1 MAAQS
6 TLAVATSG
14 AALRRYGM
22 YLVAVL
28 WVVKNFLDNTGG
40 GGGGKKKSRKGG
52 AGKSSGKAIDIEAKK
67 HSRELVKICFGSF
80 TSHESVLLY
89 GLITVLLLRTILS
102 IVVADVDGHLV
113 KLLINREKK
122 QLFVGMLMWLGI
134 AVPSSFSNSLI
145 KYLTSR
151 LSLALR
157 AKLVAYTREKYFA
170 AQTYYHVAQLAA
182 MGDNATIGSAA
193 TDASAPVTPL
203 SPAGTSGN
211 SGVAVGLT
219 PEVLKALRHPESVLT
234 EDVENWA
241 DKFADLMGSIGKPLV
256 DLAFFSGLLYHRL
269 GFINQF
275 TASVLVWETGKLM
288 KHVRPDYGSIVQ
300 ERGDLEAELRSR
312 HTRIIAA
319 SEEIAFC
326 HGEERERERLSA
338 TFGRIMNFNQTILNR
353 QIVYHTVED
362 FVTKYLWSAIGMV
375 QVAVPL
381 LQSGTTAGDNAKYFI
396 TVRRIMIRNGD
407 AVERC
412 LSGIK
417 DAIEFNGYTM
427 KLVNLLRG
435 FDAVIEANK
444 GLSATSNG
452 GETTVVVV
460 APPQSSRELAS
471 PNSDGEI
478 PNSSSEIFCED
489 DDDDSN
495 ADADCTIIIRNVP
508 LRTPQ
513 GDVLAQKINLALRP
527 GDRMLVLGPNGCGKS
542 SLFRVLCG
550 LWPHTEGFIKK
561 PDDRSNLFFVP
572 QKPYL
577 VVGTFRDQILYPD
590 TVVDM
595 AAKGI
600 SDDDLLHIVEDVLM
614 TGPLEAHGGLDAVKE
629 WSEVLSGGEKQRL
642 GLARV
647 FYQRPKFAIL
657 DECSSA
663 INVEAEQ
670 IIFKKLLNESM
681 GLITISHRQTLF
693 PFHNKLLTFDGEGGA
708 QFNADFRVDTLT
720 ELSEKKNSA
729 MLRLQRVLQDLGEAW
744 PPSVQK
750 ALGQQVAHDN

>member
-1 MAAQS
+1 MS
-6 TLAVATSG
+6 SAVATRRPNG

-22 YLVAVL
+22 YLVAVA
-28 WVVKNFLDNTGG
+28 WVIWCFLRNTGG
-40 GGGGKKKSRKGG
+40 TGGKKSKRKG
-52 AGKSSGKAIDIEAKK
+52 AAASGKAIDIEAKK
-67 HSRELVKICFGSF
+67 HSLELVRLCFGSF
-80 TSHESVLLY
+80 TSHESCLLY
-89 GLITVLLLRTILS
+89 GLVSVLLLRTILS

-122 QLFVGMLMWLGI
+122 QLLIGMMMWLGV
-134 AVPSSFSNSLI
+134 AVPSSFANALI

-157 AKLVAYTREKYFA
+157 AKLVIHTREKYFA

-182 MGDNATIGSAA
+182 MGDTANGGDTA
-193 TDASAPVTPL
+193 TPL
-203 SPAGTSGN
+203 TPAS
-211 SGVAVGLT
+211 GLT
-219 PEVLKALRHPESVLT
+219 PEVIKALRHPESVLT

-241 DKFADLMGSIGKPLV
+241 DKFADLMSSIGKPIV

-275 TASVLVWETGKLM
+275 TASVLVWESGNLM
-288 KHVRPDYGSIVQ
+288 KHVRPDYGHIVQ
-300 ERGDLEAELRSR
+300 ERGDLEAELRSK
-312 HTRIIAA
+312 HTRIIGA

-326 HGEERERERLSA
+326 HGEERERERLSV
-338 TFGRIMNFNQTILNR
+338 TFNRIMTFNQTVLNR
-353 QIVYHTVED
+353 QIVYHTIED
-362 FVTKYLWSAIGMV
+362 FVTKYLWSAIGMI

-381 LQSGTTAGDNAKYFI
+381 MQSGTTAGDNAKYFI

-412 LSGIK
+412 LAGIK

-427 KLVNLLRG
+427 KLANLLRG
-435 FDAVIEANK
+435 FDAVVAANQSK
-444 GLSATSNG
+444 SHHTPDAVPILD
-452 GETTVVVV
+452 
-460 APPQSSRELAS
+460 APPPPPSTQGAS
-471 PNSDGEI
+471 TAAAAGGTDGEVATRGDFVRC
-478 PNSSSEIFCED
+478 SEVFRED
-489 DDDDSN
+489 DEDGDND
-495 ADADCTIIIRNVP
+495 ADAHFTIILRNVP

-550 LWPHTEGFIKK
+550 LWPHTEGYIKK
-561 PDDRSNLFFVP
+561 PERRSELFFVP

-577 VVGTFRDQILYPD
+577 VVGTFRDQIIYPD
-590 TVVDM
+590 TVNDM
-595 AAKGI
+595 RVKGYT
-600 SDDDLLHIVEDVLM
+600 DEDLLGIVGDVIM
-614 TGPLEAHGGLDAVKE
+614 SGPLEAHGGLDAVKE

-670 IIFKKLLNESM
+670 VIFKRLLEESM

-708 QFNADFRVDTLT
+708 QFEEDFQMDTFT
-720 ELSEKKNSA
+720 ELSEKKQRHMA
-729 MLRLQRVLQDLGEAW
+729 RLQRVLQDLGEAW
-744 PPSVQK
+744 PSSVQK
-750 ALGQQVAHDN
+750 ALGQNAEHDD

>member
-1 MAAQS
+1 
-6 TLAVATSG
+6 
-14 AALRRYGM
+14 M
-22 YLVAVL
+22 YLVAVA
-28 WVVKNFLDNTGG
+28 WVIWCFLRNTGG
-40 GGGGKKKSRKGG
+40 VGGGKKSSSRRKAG
-52 AGKSSGKAIDIEAKK
+52 AKASGTAIDIEAKK
-67 HSRELVKICFGSF
+67 HSIELVKICFGSF
-80 TSHESVLLY
+80 TSHESCLLY
-89 GLITVLLLRTILS
+89 GLVSVLLLRTILS

-122 QLFVGMLMWLGI
+122 QLVLGMLMWLGV
-134 AVPSSFSNSLI
+134 AVPSSFANALI

-157 AKLVAYTREKYFA
+157 SKLVMHTREKYFA

-182 MGDNATIGSAA
+182 MGNNAAVNGGDPA
-193 TDASAPVTPL
+193 TPL
-203 SPAGTSGN
+203 TPGTPL
-211 SGVAVGLT
+211 GLT

-241 DKFADLMGSIGKPLV
+241 DKFADLMSSIGKPIV

-275 TASVLVWETGKLM
+275 TASVLVWESGNLM
-288 KHVRPDYGSIVQ
+288 KYVRPDYGHIVQ
-300 ERGDLEAELRSR
+300 ERGDLEAELRSK

-326 HGEERERERLSA
+326 HGEARERERLSS
-338 TFGRIMNFNQTILNR
+338 TFAQIMQFNQTVLNR
-353 QIVYHTVED
+353 QIIYHTIED
-362 FVTKYLWSAIGMV
+362 FVTKYLWSAVGMI

-412 LSGIK
+412 LAGIK

-427 KLVNLLRG
+427 KLANLLRG
-435 FDAVIEANK
+435 FDAVVAGHEAKSHQQHRNTAAS
-444 GLSATSNG
+444 SATTDQVPTLLTPPHVPQQLVA
-452 GETTVVVV
+452 TTGDT
-460 APPQSSRELAS
+460 
-471 PNSDGEI
+471 DGEVATRGDFVRC
-478 PNSSSEIFCED
+478 SEVLREEHDDNAD
-489 DDDDSN
+489 DDDD
-495 ADADCTIIIRNVP
+495 AEFTIVIRDVP

-513 GDVLAQKINLALRP
+513 GDVLAQRINLSLRP

-550 LWPHTEGFIKK
+550 LWPHAEGFIKK
-561 PDDRSNLFFVP
+561 PESRSELFFVP

-577 VVGTFRDQILYPD
+577 VVGSFRDQIIYPD
-590 TVVDM
+590 TVADM
-595 AAKGI
+595 RLKGLN
-600 SDDDLLHIVEDVLM
+600 DDDLHRIVADVLM

-670 IIFKKLLNESM
+670 VIFKRLLEESM

-708 QFNADFRVDTLT
+708 QFEEDFRMDAFTQ
-720 ELSEKKNSA
+720 LSEKKQGY
-729 MLRLQRVLQDLGEAW
+729 MVRLQRVLQDLGEAW
-744 PPSVQK
+744 PPTVQK
-750 ALGQQVAHDN
+750 ALGQNAELDD